1 MSTIAT
7 GIFEKLSRYF
17 HDSQGKN
24 GIEVAYLFGSVA
36 KGKARSKSDVD
47 VAVLFYADLP
57 REERLNRQLALAEKL
72 SSYLGRE
79 VDVVDLAAAPL
90 ILQHQVLKYGKC
102 VFERD
107 PQTRVAFEVSS
118 RRDYFDMKPVWDRHT
133 AGMLKSMEKGEFGGR
148 PGGID

>member
-1 MSTIAT
+1 MFND
-7 GIFEKLSRYF
+7 IFVKSSKYF
-17 HDSQGKN
+17 RGLQIN
-24 GIEVAYLFGSVA
+24 GGVEVAYLFGSVA

-47 VAVLFYADLP
+47 VAVLFSSDLT
-57 REERLNRQLALAEKL
+57 REERLDKQLALAGEL
-72 SSYLGRE
+72 ASYLRRE
-79 VDVVDLAAAPL
+79 VDVVDLAVAPL

-107 PQTRVAFEVSS
+107 PRTRVAFEVSS

-133 AGMLKSMEKGEFGGR
+133 AGMLKSMEKGEFGGK

>member
-1 MSTIAT
+1 MFND
-7 GIFEKLSRYF
+7 IFAKLSKYF
-17 HDSQGKN
+17 RGLQTDRGV
-24 GIEVAYLFGSVA
+24 EVAYLFGSVV

-57 REERLNRQLALAEKL
+57 REERLDKQLALVGEL

-79 VDVVDLAAAPL
+79 VDVVDLAAASL
-90 ILQHQVLKYGKC
+90 ILQHQVLKHGKC

-107 PQTRVAFEVSS
+107 PRIRVAFEVSS